1 MAVSLDDIDRKILK
15 ALQKD
20 ASVSMDGLADQIGL
34 SRNACWRRAKAL
46 EASGFI
52 RNRVALVDAAKVG
65 CGLSVFVLIK
75 TSQHD
80 IEWLDRFERAVTSMA
95 EIMGAHR
102 MTGDLDYILRVRVG
116 SVEEYDAF
124 YQRLISKIPIANIS
138 ASFVIDDIKDTTEV
152 PL

>member
-52 RNRVALVDAAKVG
+52 RGRVALVDAAKVG

-75 TSQHD
+75 TAQHD
-80 IEWLDRFERAVTSMA
+80 TDWLDRFERAVTGMP

-102 MTGDLDYILRVRVG
+102 MAGELDYILRVRVG
-116 SVEEYDAF
+116 SVDEYDAF
-124 YQRLISKIPIANIS
+124 YQRLISKVPVANIS
-138 ASFVIDDIKDTTEV
+138 ASFVMDDIKDTTEL